1 MLILII
7 GTPGCGKSEK
17 AEELLLRL
25 SEEGERIYIATMI
38 PFGPEGEERIRK
50 HRKMREGKGF
60 LTVECPCDVDRIK
73 DMIPCLQ
80 DKSLLLECM
89 SNLAGNEMH
98 ADKNAD
104 LSYDELLAG
113 IVRDVSLL
121 GDACRDLVI
130 VSNSFPKEDDSYD
143 EDTRL
148 YVRLVEDVNALLR
161 ERADQVY
168 ELIEGEWT
176 AY

>member
-1 MLILII
+1 M
-7 GTPGCGKSEK
+7 
-17 AEELLLRL
+17 
-25 SEEGERIYIATMI
+25 
-38 PFGPEGEERIRK
+38 
-50 HRKMREGKGF
+50 
-60 LTVECPCDVDRIK
+60 
-73 DMIPCLQ
+73 
-80 DKSLLLECM
+80 
-89 SNLAGNEMH
+89 
-98 ADKNAD
+98 
-104 LSYDELLAG
+104 
-113 IVRDVSLL
+113 SLL